1 MIAAKCVGLIK
12 MEVVTSGGKPGKN
25 TVNYSVMTGFMP
37 LSIIHLQKVMHKVC
51 ILTGLPLP
59 FA

>member
-25 TVNYSVMTGFMP
+25 TANYSVMTGFMR
-37 LSIIHLQKVMHKVC
+37 LSIHLHKVMHKVC